1 MNDRLPRKLAAI
13 LYADVAGYS
22 RLTGEDED
30 ATHRVLIDYLDL
42 IAATIESQGGEVMHY
57 AGDAVLARF
66 SAVVDAL
73 SAAVAIQDDLQT
85 RNATLPDAR
94 KVQFRIGLNLGDVIE
109 DRGDIYGDG
118 VNVAARLEALAEPGS
133 VCISDAVRTAIGSK
147 LPYRYAFIGEHSVKN
162 IKEPVRAYRVSEYL
176 TESSDASSDQGKPG
190 DAAVPLLFGKPSITV
205 KPFEEL
211 GADAEQDRLGDAF
224 TNGVVVALT
233 RVPGLVLV
241 GDETPSLVASKR
253 MSVQEIGDRFKV
265 RYVLKGSVQ
274 KLGDRIRVAAE
285 VMEISTGKYIWAE
298 NLDREIRD
306 YGDFFSVQDEV
317 VEEIITAL
325 NVKLLYGEAVRLVRR
340 SLRDPVALERYFHGE
355 DLLWRSSMKLEF
367 QQVQQM
373 FEEVVR
379 LEPESPVGY
388 ATGALAYWV
397 EAISGLS
404 DNPSQS
410 LDRATELAR
419 QAIRLDDVTGYAHLV
434 LAHVH
439 LNRREYQQAMSEATD
454 AVTYRPSCPAAYSI
468 KASVLTY
475 LDQAG
480 EAVEF
485 AQYAMRLTPVH
496 PPMYPAVLANA
507 YYGCD
512 RFEEAAAAAK
522 DSVELKSV
530 DPSPY
535 LYLAAS
541 YAAMERM
548 DEAQHTATELREKEP
563 DFTLDKFAQTQPY
576 KNAKT
581 LDLLITRL
589 NSAGLS

>member
-30 ATHRVLIDYLDL
+30 ATHRILADYLDL
-42 IAATIESQGGEVMHY
+42 ITSKIESQGGEVMHY

-73 SAAVAIQDDLQT
+73 SAAVAIQEDLQT
-85 RNATLPDAR
+85 RNASLADTR

-162 IKEPVRAYRVSEYL
+162 IKEPVRAYRVSENGV
-176 TESSDASSDQGKPG
+176 ESNKTLSNQPKKDSTS
-190 DAAVPLLFGKPSITV
+190 PLIFGKPSISV

-211 GADAEQDRLGDAF
+211 GAEAEQDRLGDAF
-224 TNGVVVALT
+224 TNGVVIALT
-233 RVPGLVLV
+233 RVPGLILV
-241 GDETPSLVASKR
+241 HDETPSLLASKG

-265 RYVLKGSVQ
+265 RCVLKGSVQ
-274 KLGDRIRVAAE
+274 KLGNRIRVAAE
-285 VMEISTGKYIWAE
+285 VVELATGKYVWAE
-298 NLDREIRD
+298 NLDREIHD
-306 YGDFFSVQDEV
+306 YGDFFGMQDEI
-317 VEEIITAL
+317 VEEIVTAL
-325 NVKLLYGEAVRLVRR
+325 NVKLLYGEAARLVRR
-340 SLRDPVALERYFHGE
+340 SLRDPIALERYYQGE
-355 DLLWRSSMKLEF
+355 DLLWRSSMKMEL
-367 QQVQQM
+367 QQVKQM
-373 FEEVVR
+373 FAEIIR
-379 LEPESPVGY
+379 MEPESPVGY
-388 ATGALAYWV
+388 ASGALASWV

-404 DNPSQS
+404 DDPAWS
-410 LDRATELAR
+410 LDRATDLAR
-419 QAIRLDDVTGYAHLV
+419 RAIELDDVTGYANMV

-439 LNRREYQQAMSEATD
+439 LIRREYDQAMSQATI
-454 AVTYRPSCPAAYSI
+454 AVTYRPSCPASYAI
-468 KASVLTY
+468 KANVLTC
-475 LDQAG
+475 LDQAE

-496 PPMYPAVLANA
+496 PPMYPAVLASA
-507 YYGCD
+507 YYGCG
-512 RFEEAAAAAK
+512 RFEEAIEAAK
-522 DSVELKSV
+522 DSIELESV

-541 YAAMERM
+541 NAALDRM
-548 DEAQHTATELREKEP
+548 DEAKRTARNVLEEDP
-563 DFTLDKFAQTQPY
+563 DFTLKGFAQTQPY
-576 KNAKT
+576 KNVKT
-581 LDLLITRL
+581 LDLLISRL
-589 NSAGLS
+589 KSAGLS

>member
-1 MNDRLPRKLAAI
+1 MNDRMPRKLAAI

-22 RLTGEDED
+22 RLTGDDED
-30 ATHRVLIDYLDL
+30 ATHRVLSDYLDL
-42 IAATIESQGGEVMHY
+42 ITATIESQGGEVMHY

-109 DRGDIYGDG
+109 ARGDIYGDG

-147 LPYRYAFIGEHSVKN
+147 LPYQYAFIGEHSVKN
-162 IKEPVRAYRVSEYL
+162 IREPVRAYRVSENG
-176 TESSDASSDQGKPG
+176 TESSTTHSPRIKTDTGT
-190 DAAVPLLFGKPSITV
+190 PLPFGKPSITV

-211 GADAEQDRLGDAF
+211 GAEAEQDRLGDGF

-253 MSVQEIGDRFKV
+253 MSIQEIGDRFKV

-285 VMEISTGKYIWAE
+285 VMEVSTGRYLWAE
-298 NLDREIRD
+298 NLDREMHD
-306 YGDFFSVQDEV
+306 YGDFFGIQDEV
-317 VEEIITAL
+317 VDEIITAL
-325 NVKLLYGEAVRLVRR
+325 NVKVLYGEAARLVRR
-340 SLRDPVALERYFHGE
+340 SLRDPVALERYYHGE

-367 QQVQQM
+367 QEVQQL
-373 FEEVVR
+373 FEEIVR

-388 ATGALAYWV
+388 AAGALAYWV

-404 DNPSQS
+404 EDPSRS
-410 LDRATELAR
+410 FNRATELAH
-419 QAIRLDDVTGYAHLV
+419 QAIRLDDVTGYANLV

-439 LNRREYQQAMSEATD
+439 LVRREYDEAISEATN
-454 AVTYRPSCPAAYSI
+454 AVIYRPSCPAAYTI

-475 LDQAG
+475 LDQAD
-480 EAVEF
+480 EAVDF

-496 PPMYPAVLANA
+496 PPMYPAVLASA

-522 DSVELKSV
+522 NSVELEGV
-530 DPSPY
+530 DLSPY

-541 YAAMERM
+541 CAAIGRM
-548 DEAQHTATELREKEP
+548 VEAHRTVSEVREKEP
-563 DFTLDKFAQTQPY
+563 NFTLAGFSQTQPY
-576 KNAKT
+576 KNAKI

-589 NSAGLS
+589 KDAGLS

>member
-30 ATHRVLIDYLDL
+30 ATHRILSDYLDL
-42 IAATIESQGGEVMHY
+42 FAATIEAQGGEVMHY

-66 SAVVDAL
+66 PAAVDAL
-73 SAAVAIQDDLQT
+73 CAAITVQNDLQT
-85 RNATLPDAR
+85 RNATLPDTR
-94 KVQFRIGLNLGDVIE
+94 RVQFRIGLNLGDVIE

-133 VCISDAVRTAIGSK
+133 VCISDSVRTAIGSK

-162 IKEPVRAYRVSEYL
+162 IKEPVRAYRVSENG
-176 TESSDASSDQGKPG
+176 TEPDASSSTQPKLEATG
-190 DAAVPLLFGKPSITV
+190 PLIFGKPSITV

-211 GADAEQDRLGDAF
+211 GAEAEQDRLGDGF
-224 TNGVVVALT
+224 TNGVVIALT

-253 MSVQEIGDRFKV
+253 MSVEEIGDRFKV

-274 KLGDRIRVAAE
+274 KLGNRIRVAAE
-285 VMEISTGKYIWAE
+285 VVEMTTGKYVWAE
-298 NLDREIRD
+298 NLDREIHNF
-306 YGDFFSVQDEV
+306 GDFFAVQDEV

-325 NVKLLYGEAVRLVRR
+325 NVKLLYGEAARLVRR
-340 SLRDPVALERYFHGE
+340 SLRHPVALERYYHGE
-355 DLLWRSSMKLEF
+355 DKLWRSSIKLEF
-367 QQVQQM
+367 QEVQQL
-373 FEEVVR
+373 FEEIVEM
-379 LEPESPVGY
+379 EPDSPVGY
-388 ATGALAYWV
+388 AAGALAYWV

-404 DNPSQS
+404 DDPARS
-410 LDRATELAR
+410 LDRAAELAGE
-419 QAIRLDDVTGYAHLV
+419 ALRLDDVTGYAHLV

-439 LNRREYQQAMSEATD
+439 LLRRDFDQAISEATS
-454 AVTYRPSCPAAYSI
+454 AVTYRPSCPAAYTI

-475 LDQAG
+475 LDQAD
-480 EAVEF
+480 EAIEF
-485 AQYAMRLTPVH
+485 AQYALRLTPVH
-496 PPMYPAVLANA
+496 PPMYPAVLASA

-512 RFEEAAAAAK
+512 RFEKAVAAAK
-522 DSVELKSV
+522 DSVELESV

-541 YAAMERM
+541 YAAMDRM
-548 DEAQHTATELREKEP
+548 DEAQRTATEVREKEP

>member
-30 ATHRVLIDYLDL
+30 ATHRILADYLDL
-42 IAATIESQGGEVMHY
+42 IASKIESQGGEVMHY

-66 SAVVDAL
+66 SAVVNAL
-73 SAAVAIQDDLQT
+73 SAAVAIQEDLQT
-85 RNATLPDAR
+85 RNASLADTR

-162 IKEPVRAYRVSEYL
+162 IKEPVRAYRVSENGA
-176 TESSDASSDQGKPG
+176 ESNNTLSNQPKKDTTS
-190 DAAVPLLFGKPSITV
+190 PLIFGKPSITV

-211 GADAEQDRLGDAF
+211 GAEAEQDRLGDGF
-224 TNGVVVALT
+224 TNGIVIALT

-241 GDETPSLVASKR
+241 GDETPSLVASKG

-274 KLGDRIRVAAE
+274 KLGNRIRVAAE
-285 VMEISTGKYIWAE
+285 VVELATGKYVWAE
-298 NLDREIRD
+298 NLDREIHD
-306 YGDFFSVQDEV
+306 YGDFFGMQDEI
-317 VEEIITAL
+317 VEEIVTAL
-325 NVKLLYGEAVRLVRR
+325 NVKLLYGEAARLVRR
-340 SLRDPVALERYFHGE
+340 SLRDPIALERYYQGE
-355 DLLWRSSMKLEF
+355 DLLWRSSMKMEF
-367 QQVQQM
+367 QQVKQM
-373 FEEVVR
+373 FDEIIR
-379 LEPESPVGY
+379 MEPDSPVGY
-388 ATGALAYWV
+388 ASGALASWV

-404 DNPSQS
+404 DDPAWS
-410 LDRATELAR
+410 LDRATNLAR
-419 QAIRLDDVTGYAHLV
+419 RAIELDDVTGYANMV

-439 LNRREYQQAMSEATD
+439 LIRREYDHAMSQATI
-454 AVTYRPSCPAAYSI
+454 AVTYRPSCPTSYAI
-468 KASVLTY
+468 KANVLTC
-475 LDQAG
+475 LDQAE

-496 PPMYPAVLANA
+496 PPMYPAVLASA
-507 YYGCD
+507 YYGCG
-512 RFEEAAAAAK
+512 RFEEAIEAAK
-522 DSVELKSV
+522 DSVELESV

-541 YAAMERM
+541 YAAMDRM
-548 DEAQHTATELREKEP
+548 DEAKRTARDVLEKNP
-563 DFTLDKFAQTQPY
+563 DFTLKGFAQTQPY
-576 KNAKT
+576 KNVKT
-581 LDLLITRL
+581 LDLLISRL

>member
-1 MNDRLPRKLAAI
+1 MNERLPRKLAAI

-22 RLTGEDED
+22 RLTGDDED
-30 ATHRVLIDYLDL
+30 TTHRILTDYLDL
-42 IAATIESQGGEVMHY
+42 IAATIESEGGEVMHY

-73 SAAVAIQDDLQT
+73 SAAVAIQEDLQT
-85 RNATLPDAR
+85 RNATLPDNR

-133 VCISDAVRTAIGSK
+133 VCISDAVRTAVGSK
-147 LPYRYAFIGEHSVKN
+147 LPYQYAFIGEHSVKN
-162 IKEPVRAYRVSEYL
+162 IKEPVRAYRVSENG
-176 TESSDASSDQGKPG
+176 TELSASSSIPDKLKTTG
-190 DAAVPLLFGKPSITV
+190 PLLFGKPSITV

-211 GADAEQDRLGDAF
+211 GAEAEQDRLGDGF
-224 TNGVVVALT
+224 TNGVVIALT

-241 GDETPSLVASKR
+241 GDETPAMGASKR
-253 MSVQEIGDRFKV
+253 MSVEEIGDHFKV

-274 KLGDRIRVAAE
+274 KRGNRIRVAAE
-285 VMEISTGKYIWAE
+285 VVEMTTGKYLWAE
-298 NLDREIRD
+298 NLDREIHD
-306 YGDFFSVQDEV
+306 FGDFFTVQDEV

-325 NVKLLYGEAVRLVRR
+325 NVKLLYGEAARLVRR
-340 SLRDPVALERYFHGE
+340 SLRHPVALERYYHGE
-355 DLLWRSSMKLEF
+355 DKLWRSSMKLEF
-367 QQVQQM
+367 QEVQQL
-373 FEEVVR
+373 FEEIVEM
-379 LEPESPVGY
+379 EPDSPVGY
-388 ATGALAYWV
+388 AAGALAYWV

-404 DNPSQS
+404 DDPSRS

-419 QAIRLDDVTGYAHLV
+419 EALRLDDVTGYAHLV

-439 LNRREYQQAMSEATD
+439 LIRREYDQAMSEATN
-454 AVTYRPSCPAAYSI
+454 AVIYRPSCPAAYTI

-475 LDQAG
+475 LDQAD

-496 PPMYPAVLANA
+496 PPMYPAVLASA

-512 RFEEAAAAAK
+512 RFEEAATAAK
-522 DSVELKSV
+522 DSVELESV

-541 YAAMERM
+541 YAAMDRM
-548 DEAQHTATELREKEP
+548 DEARRTAKKVREKDP
-563 DFTLDKFAQTQPY
+563 GFTIEGFAQTQPY

-589 NSAGLS
+589 NSAGFS

>member
-118 VNVAARLEALAEPGS
+118 VNVAARLEALAEPGR

-176 TESSDASSDQGKPG
+176 TESSDASSDQGKP
-190 DAAVPLLFGKPSITV
+190 DDSAVPLLFGKPSITV

-388 ATGALAYWV
+388 ASGALAYLV

-410 LDRATELAR
+410 LDR
-419 QAIRLDDVTGYAHLV
+419 
-434 LAHVH
+434 
-439 LNRREYQQAMSEATD
+439 
-454 AVTYRPSCPAAYSI
+454 
-468 KASVLTY
+468 
-475 LDQAG
+475 
-480 EAVEF
+480 
-485 AQYAMRLTPVH
+485 
-496 PPMYPAVLANA
+496 
-507 YYGCD
+507 
-512 RFEEAAAAAK
+512 
-522 DSVELKSV
+522 
-530 DPSPY
+530 
-535 LYLAAS
+535 
-541 YAAMERM
+541 
-548 DEAQHTATELREKEP
+548 
-563 DFTLDKFAQTQPY
+563 
-576 KNAKT
+576 
-581 LDLLITRL
+581 
-589 NSAGLS
+589 